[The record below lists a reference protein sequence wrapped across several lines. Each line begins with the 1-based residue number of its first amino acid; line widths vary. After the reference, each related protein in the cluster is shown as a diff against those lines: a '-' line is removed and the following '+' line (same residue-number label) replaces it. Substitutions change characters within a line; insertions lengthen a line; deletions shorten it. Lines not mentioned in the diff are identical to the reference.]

1 MTTLESIRANGWLQI
16 VLGLLFGIC
25 FGFLL
30 QKGGVTDYNVIEGQL
45 LLTDFTV
52 LKVMLSA
59 VMVGMIGFHILKH
72 FGYVRS
78 HAAEGTLGANVIGG
92 LIFGVGFAL
101 LGYCP
106 GTVAGA
112 VGTGALDA
120 LLGGMLGML
129 IGAGIF
135 AEVYPKIR
143 DTILQRGPLP
153 AVTVPEFLH
162 TSPWIVIV
170 LLEVAM
176 IGLLLVLGYL
186 GY

>member
-1 MTTLESIRANGWLQI
+1 MTLESIRANSRLQI

-52 LKVMLSA
+52 VKVMLSA
-59 VMVGMIGFHILKH
+59 VMVGMIGFHVLRH

-120 LLGGMLGML
+120 LVGGMLGML
-129 IGAGIF
+129 IGAGLF
-135 AEVYPKIR
+135 AEVYPKLR
-143 DTILQRGPLP
+143 DSVLQKGPFP
-153 AVTVPEFLH
+153 AVTVPEFLRLP
-162 TSPWIVIV
+162 TWIVIIV
-170 LLEVAM
+170 LEIAM
-176 IGLLLVLGYL
+176 IGLLAGLGYL
-186 GY
+186 GF